1 MSFNGY
7 GFFGVDLTFAE
18 AYTLTA
24 LNCPKVG
31 TRIQTDDGK
40 EFVFCE
46 AGAILVA
53 GNFLTRKIGDSSTN
67 VPFVVEHCDAATEQ
81 PIGIATVAATDGQG
95 LWVQTKGLYASAN
108 VATSTAAG
116 AMVIGS
122 STAGRAA
129 AVANNADEVVIPI
142 AQVLVEAASNA
153 ANVALMSSF

>member
-7 GFFGVDLTFAE
+7 PFLGIDLAFSE

-31 TRIQTDDGK
+31 TRVQADDGK

-46 AGAILVA
+46 AGASVSA
-53 GNFLTRKIGDSSTN
+53 GNLVTRKIGDSSSN
-67 VPFVVEHCDAATEQ
+67 VPWVIENCDAATEQ
-81 PIGIATVAATDGQG
+81 PVGVATVAASDGQG
-95 LWVQTKGLYASAN
+95 LWVQTKGKYSSAN

-116 AMVIGS
+116 AMIIGS
-122 STAGRAA
+122 STAGRGA

-153 ANVALMSSF
+153 ADIALMSPF